1 MYKHIFLQIL
11 LYSSVF
17 SNHVFEA
24 ASKLNKKPRA
34 LKPGDAPG
42 NVLDGLLLRGQ
53 I

>member
-1 MYKHIFLQIL
+1 MYKHIL

-17 SNHVFEA
+17 SNHVFET

-34 LKPGDAPG
+34 LKPGAGSG
-42 NVLDGLLLRGQ
+42 NFLDGLLLRGQ